1 MAHGEHA
8 PVAAGWQATRPH
20 FDPEKQMRRL
30 LLFLPLALAACST
43 PTMTDAPAMA
53 PSASSALSKAGV
65 EHSVTGSGLQDILPG
80 FEYALEVS
88 VHSDASGAVSGQIH
102 VRVLDLTL
110 FGLPA
115 GTSELWEEPTCMRVV
130 GNTAYIGA
138 IVTKAT
144 DPATFP
150 IGQPG
155 IFWVRDGGP
164 NGADVGHAGPSWGF
178 DPTGL
183 ICTDTPPAGLPA
195 DAITHGN
202 FIVR

>member
-1 MAHGEHA
+1 
-8 PVAAGWQATRPH
+8 
-20 FDPEKQMRRL
+20 MRRL
-30 LLFLPLALAACST
+30 HLLLPLALAACST

-53 PSASSALSKAGV
+53 PSASAALSSSGGV
-65 EHSVTGSGLQDILPG
+65 EHSVTGSGLQAIAPG
-80 FEYALEVS
+80 FAYTIDAS
-88 VHSDASGAVSGQIH
+88 VHSDASGNVSGQIH

-130 GNTAYIGA
+130 GNTAYIGL

-144 DPATFP
+144 DPGTFP
-150 IGQPG
+150 IGSPG
-155 IFWVRDGGP
+155 IFWVQDGGA
-164 NGADVGHAGPSWGF
+164 NGADVGHSGPSWGF

-195 DAITHGN
+195 DPITHGN
-202 FIVR
+202 FVVR